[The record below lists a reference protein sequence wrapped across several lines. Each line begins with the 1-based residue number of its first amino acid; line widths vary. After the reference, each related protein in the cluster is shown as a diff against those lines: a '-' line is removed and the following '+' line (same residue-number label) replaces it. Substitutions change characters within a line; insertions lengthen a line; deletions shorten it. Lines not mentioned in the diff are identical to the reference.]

1 MYASIFFPGWAVCIL
16 AQRNGFAA
24 LPILPKAEKPVA
36 V

>member
-16 AQRNGFAA
+16 PQRNGFGA